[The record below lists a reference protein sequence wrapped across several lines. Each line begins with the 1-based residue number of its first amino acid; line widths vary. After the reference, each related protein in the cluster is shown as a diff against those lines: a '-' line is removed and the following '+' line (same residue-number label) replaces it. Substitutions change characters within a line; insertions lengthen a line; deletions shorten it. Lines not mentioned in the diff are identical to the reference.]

1 MKKFALAAA
10 IVAASVSPV
19 LANEATPATDDLTIL
34 STQGAPLGGF
44 LGAATLPTTL
54 TFAMLGVTVI
64 SVAGQSTSGSGTN

>member
-10 IVAASVSPV
+10 IAAASVSPV

-34 STQGAPLGGF
+34 STQGTPLIGF
-44 LGAATLPTTL
+44 MGPVTLPTAL
-54 TFAMLGVTVI
+54 TFATLGFTVI